1 MRKKIIC
8 ELNVSNNFEKFL
20 IKNIHL
26 FLPTYVIEEFKN
38 INQEVDSM
46 TLPKSTKLIV
56 TGVGFVN
63 EYFNIFAA
71 KKCCRIQNI

>member
-1 MRKKIIC
+1 
-8 ELNVSNNFEKFL
+8 
-20 IKNIHL
+20 
-26 FLPTYVIEEFKN
+26 
-38 INQEVDSM
+38 M

-71 KKCCRIQNI
+71 KKMLQNSKYINLQHGNSYHTIMLMILFSKTQILIA

>member
-56 TGVGFVN
+56 TG
-63 EYFNIFAA
+63 
-71 KKCCRIQNI
+71 

>member
-1 MRKKIIC
+1 MKKIELKINQIPSYWQFPTLKNEKYEFDEKMRKKIIC

-38 INQEVDSM
+38 INQ
-46 TLPKSTKLIV
+46 KL
-56 TGVGFVN
+56 T
-63 EYFNIFAA
+63 
-71 KKCCRIQNI
+71 Q